1 MLALQIGDVKKEVIT
16 VFDMVVCGDIDDGG
30 NSGGG
35 GNGGG
40 GDVN

>member
-30 NSGGG
+30 DG
-35 GNGGG
+35 GNNDG